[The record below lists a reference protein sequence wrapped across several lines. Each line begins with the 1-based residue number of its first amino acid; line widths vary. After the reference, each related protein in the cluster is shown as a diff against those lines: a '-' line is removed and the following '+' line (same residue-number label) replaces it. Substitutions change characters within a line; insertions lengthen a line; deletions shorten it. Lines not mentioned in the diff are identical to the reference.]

1 MTKKT
6 FLHEEQIKL
15 GAKMVEFAGYH
26 MPIQYP
32 QGIIHEHMIVR
43 EKVGV
48 FDVSHMGNF
57 KLFGEDRFK
66 YLERMVVADVVG
78 LKKGNATLSVIM
90 NKKGGVVDDTIITNM
105 GDYMY
110 MPK

>member
-1 MTKKT
+1 MK
-6 FLHEEQIKL
+6 
-15 GAKMVEFAGYH
+15 
-26 MPIQYP
+26 
-32 QGIIHEHMIVR
+32 EHHQTRKSCSI
-43 EKVGV
+43 

-78 LKKGNATLSVIM
+78 IKKGNATLSVIM